1 MFDGAKVEGTFDPQ
15 HIYNV
20 LARIL
25 SDAGGRGDQRQKV
38 KPKGRNHGSRY
49 RSEGDSVTKKTIK
62 KALYL
67 TTKDKLDITPDQ
79 PKRLIE

>member
-25 SDAGGRGDQRQKV
+25 SDREGV
-38 KPKGRNHGSRY
+38 EITPI
-49 RSEGDSVTKKTIK
+49 RSEEHTSE
-62 KALYL
+62 L
-67 TTKDKLDITPDQ
+67 Q
-79 PKRLIE
+79 SH

>member
-25 SDAGGRGDQRQKV
+25 SDREGVEITAKV

-67 TTKDKLDITPDQ
+67 TTKDKLDITPTNL
-79 PKRLIE
+79 KG

>member
-25 SDAGGRGDQRQKV
+25 SDREGVEITAKV
-38 KPKGRNHGSRY
+38 KLK
-49 RSEGDSVTKKTIK
+49 EE
-62 KALYL
+62 
-67 TTKDKLDITPDQ
+67 TTAVGTEVKETA
-79 PKRLIE
+79 

>member
-25 SDAGGRGDQRQKV
+25 SDRAGVEITAKV
-38 KPKGRNHGSRY
+38 KPK
-49 RSEGDSVTKKTIK
+49 EE
-62 KALYL
+62 
-67 TTKDKLDITPDQ
+67 TTAAGTEVKETA
-79 PKRLIE
+79 

>member
-25 SDAGGRGDQRQKV
+25 SDREGVEITAKV
-38 KPKGRNHGSRY
+38 KPK
-49 RSEGDSVTKKTIK
+49 EE
-62 KALYL
+62 
-67 TTKDKLDITPDQ
+67 TTAAGTEVKETARQ
-79 PKRLIE
+79 KRQ